1 MTHQAKLLQETMA
14 NIQMA
19 YFASRP
25 LGNLRVH
32 EGDGASITIDLYNFE
47 GDGKDVCD
55 GLEFDTLTLPDGVT
69 IHVKAFAI
77 SYDPDLVEHPL
88 IFSCTDIAEE
98 TDFNL
103 SPDYVPETTLANITT
118 WLWNTVKQSE
128 QRSVW
133 LRIGVTVTGTVEEI
147 EALFQEE
154 GSDEALKK
162 LLDNKQYEFDG
173 DTYIPG
179 CCVETYNEEYHTEHG
194 VDDYEFNIN

>member
-1 MTHQAKLLQETMA
+1 MA
-14 NIQMA
+14 TIQMA

-55 GLEFDTLTLPDGVT
+55 GLEFDTLTLPDGIT

-77 SYDPDLVEHPL
+77 SYDPDWVEHPL

-118 WLWNTVKQSE
+118 WLWNTVKQSG

-133 LRIGVTVTGTVEEI
+133 MRLGVTVTGTDEEI
-147 EALFQEE
+147 EALFNEDDKATE
-154 GSDEALKK
+154 TLRS
-162 LLDNKQYEFDG
+162 LLERKQFVING
-173 DTYIPG
+173 NAYIPDI
-179 CCVETYNEEYHTEHG
+179 CVGNYNEAYHTKHKER
-194 VDDYEFNIN
+194 DYDFDL